1 MNTQLL
7 KSTLYHL
14 KSQRILSTINILGT
28 TLAIFLIMIVVMLQ
42 QVKTAPFPPESNR
55 DRFLHYNFVSISLG
69 DNKYANAMCS
79 PKLIKELIDP
89 LETPETYTFYIF
101 GTEKAVASVLGNKST
116 SVSIKGTDHRFWN
129 VFDFDFITGKPF
141 TAGDFDTKNPV
152 AVINHTIAKKLFD
165 SADNAIGKEFW
176 INGNPYKVTGVVNDV
191 TRLANT
197 AYAEIWTVINVPD
210 SNGWDG
216 GYCGDC
222 SATILAKS
230 KNDIPAIWDEVQKLT
245 TQVNKRLEAEN
256 YYIENRERPYTQ
268 KIYALNSLPNESPD
282 YASHKKK
289 SLLVYLILLI
299 VPAINLLSMTH
310 SRLQQRTAEIAVR
323 RAFGSKKTSIIVQ
336 ILTENLILT
345 LIAGIIGLLLSI
357 GFAWCY
363 DSYLFMQR
371 NMSLSDVSLN
381 VSASL
386 PSLLQLSTFGWALL
400 SCFIL
405 NLLSGIIPAWRAS
418 RTSLSRALS
427 GHVN

>member
-28 TLAIFLIMIVVMLQ
+28 ALAIFLIMIVVMLQ

-69 DNKYANAMCS
+69 DNNRCANAMCS

-89 LETPETYTFYIF
+89 LETPETYTFYVF

-141 TAGDFDTKNPV
+141 TAGDFD
-152 AVINHTIAKKLFD
+152 
-165 SADNAIGKEFW
+165 

-197 AYAEIWTVINVPD
+197 AYADIWTVINMPD
-210 SNGWDG
+210 SYGWGG

-230 KNDIPAIWDEVQKLT
+230 KNDIPAIWNEVQKLT
-245 TQVNKRLEAEN
+245 AQVNKRLEAEN
-256 YYIENRERPYTQ
+256 NYIENRERPYTQ

-289 SLLVYLILLI
+289 SLLIYLILLI

-323 RAFGSKKTSIIVQ
+323 RAFGCKKTSIIVQ

-418 RTSLSRALS
+418 RTSLSKALS